1 MPMNY
6 RTTNPNPAGT
16 EAQESPHSISFLVSC
31 LFVSLFAATRS
42 PVLQIPTPTPCPSH
56 NLSKQDHRMTDWL
69 RLVDAPLVLLSKT
82 AIAQQQRLEDEL
94 EDELEEACLQWV
106 LLDDHTSFYARTF
119 PLLEVMVMLAGF
131 ASPAPNFSQMLR
143 LHCPT
148 LLVFW

>member
-1 MPMNY
+1 
-6 RTTNPNPAGT
+6 
-16 EAQESPHSISFLVSC
+16 
-31 LFVSLFAATRS
+31 
-42 PVLQIPTPTPCPSH
+42 
-56 NLSKQDHRMTDWL
+56 MTDWL

-94 EDELEEACLQWV
+94 EEACLQWV
-106 LLDDHTSFYARTF
+106 LLDDHTSLYARIF

-131 ASPAPNFSQMLR
+131 ASPAPNFSQMLP

>member
-1 MPMNY
+1 
-6 RTTNPNPAGT
+6 
-16 EAQESPHSISFLVSC
+16 
-31 LFVSLFAATRS
+31 
-42 PVLQIPTPTPCPSH
+42 
-56 NLSKQDHRMTDWL
+56 MTDWL

-119 PLLEVMVMLAGF
+119 PLPELMVMLAGF